1 MISPDETTRR
11 PPEGRDLDA
20 AWLRCDAMRELA
32 ELLENL
38 ATSLRL
44 AAARG
49 SIEGC
54 GVHLKQ
60 LRATLVEAIALY
72 KGEGVE

>member
-1 MISPDETTRR
+1 MSPDETTR
-11 PPEGRDLDA
+11 PPEGRDFDA

-60 LRATLVEAIALY
+60 LRSTLVEAIALY